1 MIPGRDMA
9 YVFVSGGI
17 TFASDEDIGGSY
29 LRLVSKVRF
38 NQKGK
43 WLNAVS
49 IWTRRFGYCRLHHP
63 YRMCLKFLGTRF
75 HCFRSFL
82 LIWHPLFQIMRQQ
95 EQSGVPKTEAT
106 GKGPSSVVASSE
118 AAFSDLIRME
128 SWVNSR
134 STTRNRIWTIYT
146 KHLQLTLFHARFDD
160 NVPHKAQLKVRLV
173 SDQEHCTVEFRDT
186 PDTRVKKNLLSTLN
200 FNWSS
205 SSVDRQVSHLFNS
218 FRKISEELNSLL

>member
-1 MIPGRDMA
+1 MANFFAYFDPKQRINSRDILFLICCPAHQRKDVKQELEKAGLSSCDATSRRYMIPGRDMA

-128 SWVNSR
+128 S
-134 STTRNRIWTIYT
+134 
-146 KHLQLTLFHARFDD
+146 
-160 NVPHKAQLKVRLV
+160 
-173 SDQEHCTVEFRDT
+173 
-186 PDTRVKKNLLSTLN
+186 
-200 FNWSS
+200 
-205 SSVDRQVSHLFNS
+205 
-218 FRKISEELNSLL
+218 